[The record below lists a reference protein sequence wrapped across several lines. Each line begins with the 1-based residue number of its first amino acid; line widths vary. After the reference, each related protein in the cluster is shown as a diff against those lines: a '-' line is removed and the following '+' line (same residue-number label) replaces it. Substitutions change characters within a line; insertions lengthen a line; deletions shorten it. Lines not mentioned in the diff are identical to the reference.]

1 MSIKI
6 NYKNSASKKPLNNLV
21 LFTDEKFDT
30 KPLKKHIKSK
40 DYNNNNNQI
49 KTKNLKEDLFVF

>member
-1 MSIKI
+1 MSISI
-6 NYKNSASKKPLNNLV
+6 NYKNSSSKKPLNNLV
-21 LFTDEKFDT
+21 LFTDEKFDI